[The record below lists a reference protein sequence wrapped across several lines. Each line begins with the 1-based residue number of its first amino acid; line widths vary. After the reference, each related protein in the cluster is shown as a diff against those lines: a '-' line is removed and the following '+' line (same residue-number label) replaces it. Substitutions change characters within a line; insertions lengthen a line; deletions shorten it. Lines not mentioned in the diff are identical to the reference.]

1 MTRHEAQAEIE
12 ERDAAAAAK
21 ELETVR
27 LRAMQQKATDHKSEL
42 DELRARR
49 RASVFVYCGLSGQP
63 ACEHRF
69 SALTG
74 KDLQVAKPTSAWTLL
89 DA

>member
-1 MTRHEAQAEIE
+1 ME
-12 ERDAAAAAK
+12 EREAAAAAK

-49 RASVFVYCGLSGQP
+49 RA
-63 ACEHRF
+63 A
-69 SALTG
+69 AL
-74 KDLQVAKPTSAWTLL
+74 V
-89 DA
+89 

>member
-1 MTRHEAQAEIE
+1 MQASVCAFRAGGFLHCGAQAEVE
-12 ERDAAAAAK
+12 EREAAAAAK

-49 RASVFVYCGLSGQP
+49 RADPEGGPIDGCSNLC
-63 ACEHRF
+63 
-69 SALTG
+69 
-74 KDLQVAKPTSAWTLL
+74 
-89 DA
+89 